1 VTQSVS
7 VVDGAGVERN
17 LDQLVAQGVEGVTGM
32 LAVPGKRGSD
42 LVVPGAHGELHIPAK
57 RYNPA
62 NLVLPLWVRGV
73 NADGTIPGGTDSAAR
88 LAFHANLRAL
98 VAMFVVDERVRLR
111 HTLSDGS
118 VREIVG
124 EVTDVIEP
132 QVSGRGRY
140 TLGRLAIALRCA
152 SPFWS
157 DLTDSSQVVTSGGP
171 VTLTSFGG
179 ATAPMEDLQLLFG
192 PQSNP
197 RLTQASTGIFV
208 EVGRVIAAGQ
218 TITVD
223 TATWQVSGTGGVA
236 AGLYEDLVYGGRGT
250 SRWFALH
257 PEPGGGAPVV
267 ELTETGAGTGQVTVT
282 GRRRYKIG

>member
-1 VTQSVS
+1 
-7 VVDGAGVERN
+7 
-17 LDQLVAQGVEGVTGM
+17 
-32 LAVPGKRGSD
+32 
-42 LVVPGAHGELHIPAK
+42 
-57 RYNPA
+57 
-62 NLVLPLWVRGV
+62 VLPLGVRGV